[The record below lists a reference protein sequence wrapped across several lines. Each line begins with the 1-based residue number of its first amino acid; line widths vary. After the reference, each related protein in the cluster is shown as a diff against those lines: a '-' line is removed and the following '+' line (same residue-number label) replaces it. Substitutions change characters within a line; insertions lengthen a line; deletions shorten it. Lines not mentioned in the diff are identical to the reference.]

1 MPDTILNKRNKWI
14 NVLENGIDNTGAHD
28 VVPKLKE
35 LINQENEFTIFYF
48 PEGTYLFETELE
60 INVEITLQGDT
71 SLQGNPCMG
80 FNTQDSYT
88 GRTNFITNVK
98 DKDFTMIKLVKKKQC
113 IKNINFYSDS
123 CKVQV
128 NHEPPTYGK
137 PGYHYE
143 IIANTEHSIT
153 AIAASD
159 NLHATNLLGHYE
171 DLCISGFSG
180 TGIYIP
186 YYSICDNLTV
196 SNCGIGIASQSDVI
210 ISNCRVI
217 YCRNGIS
224 LGKSNSLNNIKVE
237 KIQRV
242 GIACN
247 TGGGRLMS
255 IMIDECGHCGFS
267 YGSLADYYFSGIIR
281 RCGQYFYNTD
291 YDTFLTLLDSM
302 NENDRNLY
310 KNAYSL
316 LYGNSIGG
324 GNIELIGGN
333 KNHWNDDMKGEH
345 KLFIYTGNTNKNV
358 ILRCSKNNLN
368 MSILTHGESL
378 IFYNNENNYFYKDG
392 ILTEINGIKPA
403 GGIENGIIGIKYYL
417 GSLDKRFELDYAQ
430 IRTDNN
436 IKPVF
441 HPMFAMLVASTD
453 PDIKKI
459 EETYGAE
466 WTYISSE
473 VIGKETVYYFK
484 LFISQNPATMATL

>member
-1 MPDTILNKRNKWI
+1 M
-14 NVLENGIDNTGAHD
+14 
-28 VVPKLKE
+28 
-35 LINQENEFTIFYF
+35 
-48 PEGTYLFETELE
+48 
-60 INVEITLQGDT
+60 
-71 SLQGNPCMG
+71 
-80 FNTQDSYT
+80 
-88 GRTNFITNVK
+88 
-98 DKDFTMIKLVKKKQC
+98 
-113 IKNINFYSDS
+113 
-123 CKVQV
+123 
-128 NHEPPTYGK
+128 
-137 PGYHYE
+137 
-143 IIANTEHSIT
+143 
-153 AIAASD
+153 
-159 NLHATNLLGHYE
+159 
-171 DLCISGFSG
+171 
-180 TGIYIP
+180 
-186 YYSICDNLTV
+186 
-196 SNCGIGIASQSDVI
+196 
-210 ISNCRVI
+210 
-217 YCRNGIS
+217 
-224 LGKSNSLNNIKVE
+224 
-237 KIQRV
+237 
-242 GIACN
+242 
-247 TGGGRLMS
+247 
-255 IMIDECGHCGFS
+255 
-267 YGSLADYYFSGIIR
+267 
-281 RCGQYFYNTD
+281 
-291 YDTFLTLLDSM
+291 
-302 NENDRNLY
+302 Y

-358 ILRCSKNNLN
+358 ILRCSENNLN